1 MKKEFVLLIIL
12 CFIFSI
18 TGCTNNEDVFTLSY
32 LSLETDTIDLVVND
46 SEIIPI
52 TYDGNQ
58 LYTDLNFDCDKD
70 GYVTIDEGIITGI
83 KPGIVTITISAKNNK
98 KLTASL
104 IVYINDVDYKKGYV
118 RMDLASNGLII
129 GGEIPMSIANMEMV
143 KGSSF
148 DDFNFTLSDPNVLKI
163 DDEYN
168 IIAINNGVCTILAR
182 HKRYP
187 SIYGEFTINVGLQS
201 NDTTRKGEPDNTP
214 LIAYFE
220 DNNYIIDA
228 DNDEQITILGAID
241 YQRYYYIVDDESV
254 LLISDTGK
262 FMGVK
267 EGETKVTI
275 SSKDASSNIC
285 KTTLSIKVTGERKRD
300 YVTALLEVALA
311 EVGYREWTDNNDT
324 KYGEWNYCNYEAW
337 CAIFVSWCLNNAG
350 VPKSICMRNISVT
363 VYETQYRIK
372 NQFYL
377 KEGYQPAPGD
387 LIIFSSAGAS
397 HIGIVVSSDDKYV
410 YTVEGNTSNMV
421 ARRQYELDYETITG
435 YIKPNYNE

>member
-18 TGCTNNEDVFTLSY
+18 TGCANNKDVSTLSY
-32 LSLETDTIDLVVND
+32 LSLETDTIDLVVNE
-46 SEIIPI
+46 SEIVPI
-52 TYDGNQ
+52 IYDGNQ
-58 LYTDLNFDCDKD
+58 LFTDLNFDCDND
-70 GYVTIDEGIITGI
+70 GYITIEEGIITGI
-83 KPGIVTITISAKNNK
+83 KPGIVTITISAKKNK
-98 KLTASL
+98 NLTASL
-104 IVYINDVDYKKGYV
+104 IVYVNDVNYKKGYI
-118 RMDLASNGLII
+118 RMNLASDGLNI
-129 GGEIPMSIANMEMV
+129 GGKIPMSIANMEMV
-143 KGSSF
+143 KGNSF
-148 DDFNFTLSDPNVLKI
+148 DDFNFTLSDPDVLKI

-168 IIAINNGVCTILAR
+168 IIAINNGKCTIQAR
-182 HKRYP
+182 HKKYP

-201 NDTTRKGEPDNTP
+201 SDTTRKGEPDNTP

-220 DNNYIIDA
+220 DNDYIIDA
-228 DNDEQITILGAID
+228 STDEQITILGAID
-241 YQRYYYIVDDESV
+241 YQRYYYTIDDESI

-267 EGETKVTI
+267 DGETKVTI

-285 KTTLSIKVTGERKRD
+285 KTTLNIKVTGERKRD
-300 YVTALLEVALA
+300 YVTTLLEVALA
-311 EVGYREWTDNNDT
+311 EVGYREWTDSNDT

-350 VPKSICMRNISVT
+350 VPRSICMRNISVN
-363 VYETQYRIK
+363 VYETQYRIR

>member
-1 MKKEFVLLIIL
+1 MRKQFGLLIIL
-12 CFIFSI
+12 CFII
-18 TGCTNNEDVFTLSY
+18 CIAGCNNKDISTISY
-32 LSLETDTIDLVVND
+32 LDLETDTINLVVNE

-52 TYDGNQ
+52 IYDGNQ
-58 LYTDLNFDCDKD
+58 LYTDLEFK
-70 GYVTIDEGIITGI
+70 IDNKECISINEGVITGI
-83 KPGIVTITISAKNNK
+83 KPGIVTITILSKSNK
-98 KLTASL
+98 ELTTTL
-104 IVYINDVDYKKGYV
+104 TVYVNDVDYKKGYI
-118 RMDLASNGLII
+118 RMNLASNGLII
-129 GGEIPMSIANMEMV
+129 GGKIPMSIDNMEMV
-143 KGSSF
+143 KGNSF
-148 DDFNFTLSDPNVLKI
+148 DDFTFTLSDTNVLKI

-168 IIAINNGVCTILAR
+168 IIAIDNGVCTILAR

-201 NDTTRKGEPDNTP
+201 EDTTRNGEPDNTP

-220 DNNYIIDA
+220 DNNYIINA
-228 DNDEQITILGAID
+228 DVDEQITILGAND
-241 YQRYYYIVDDESV
+241 YQRYRYTTEDENI

-262 FMGVK
+262 FMGVS

-285 KTTLSIKVTGERKRD
+285 KTTLYVKVIGERKRN
-300 YVTALLEVALA
+300 YVSTLLEVALA
-311 EVGYREWTDNNDT
+311 EVGYREWTDSNDT
-324 KYGEWNYCNYEAW
+324 KYGEWNNCNYEAW

-350 VPKSICMRNISVT
+350 VPRSICMRNISVN
-363 VYETQYRIK
+363 VYETQYRIR

-377 KEGYQPAPGD
+377 KENYQPAPGD

>member
-1 MKKEFVLLIIL
+1 MKKEFTLLIIL
-12 CFIFSI
+12 CLLLSI
-18 TGCTNNEDVFTLSY
+18 TGCTSNDDIYVISY
-32 LSLETDTIDLVVND
+32 LSLESDSIDVVVNE
-46 SEIIPI
+46 SEILPI
-52 TYDGNQ
+52 IYDGNQ
-58 LYTDLNFDCDKD
+58 LYTDLNFSCDND
-70 GYVTIDEGIITGI
+70 GYITVEEGIITGI
-83 KPGIVTITISAKNNK
+83 KPGIVTITVSPINNNK
-98 KLTASL
+98 LSVQLT
-104 IVYINDVDYKKGYV
+104 VYVNDINYKKSYI
-118 RMDLASNGLII
+118 RMNLATDGLII
-129 GGEIPMSIANMEMV
+129 GGKIPMSIENMEMV
-143 KGSSF
+143 KGNSF
-148 DDFNFTLSDPNVLKI
+148 DDFNFTLSNHDVLKI

-168 IIAINNGVCTILAR
+168 IIAINNGICTIQAR

-220 DNNYIIDA
+220 DNDYIIDA
-228 DNDEQITILGAID
+228 SCDEQITILGAVD
-241 YQRYYYIVDDESV
+241 YQRYYYTIDDENI

-267 EGETKVTI
+267 EGETEVII

-285 KTTLSIKVTGERKRD
+285 KTTLNVKVTGERKRD
-300 YVTALLEVALA
+300 YVSTLLEVALA

-350 VPKSICMRNISVT
+350 VPRSICMRNISVS
-363 VYETQYRIK
+363 VYETQYRIR

-397 HIGIVVSSDDKYV
+397 HIGIVVSSDNKYV

-421 ARRQYELDYETITG
+421 ARRQYDLNYETITG